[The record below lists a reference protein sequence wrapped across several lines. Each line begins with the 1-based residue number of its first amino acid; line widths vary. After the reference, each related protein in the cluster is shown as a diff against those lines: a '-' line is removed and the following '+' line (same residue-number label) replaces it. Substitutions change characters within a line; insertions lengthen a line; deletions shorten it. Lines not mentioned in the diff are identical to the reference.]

1 MLTLYWITFAL
12 ISVITAVLYRIKGG
26 VSALCLIPIVGFAS
40 YFCLH
45 HSSLWGYEYYLTD
58 SIRVSAIMIVVL
70 MCGMKSNNPKL
81 YLIYSVV
88 LFSTITL
95 NAFKLFFH
103 GQFQINNLY
112 LALTAMELVLF
123 AFGVKITLNAKTKD
137 ASNAL
142 LDNNAFDIFHSGRGG
157 IDSSPN
163 AS

>member
-1 MLTLYWITFAL
+1 MLTIYWVTFAL
-12 ISVITAVLYRIKGG
+12 ISVIAGVLYRIKGG
-26 VSALCLIPIVGFAS
+26 VSALCLIPIIGFAS
-40 YFCLH
+40 VMVLYY
-45 HSSLWGYEYYLTD
+45 SPVIPPNYYLLD

-70 MCGMKSNNPKL
+70 LCGMKSNNPKL
-81 YLIYSVV
+81 YLTYSVV

-95 NAFKLFFH
+95 NAFKLFFP
-103 GQFQINNLY
+103 GQFQINDLY